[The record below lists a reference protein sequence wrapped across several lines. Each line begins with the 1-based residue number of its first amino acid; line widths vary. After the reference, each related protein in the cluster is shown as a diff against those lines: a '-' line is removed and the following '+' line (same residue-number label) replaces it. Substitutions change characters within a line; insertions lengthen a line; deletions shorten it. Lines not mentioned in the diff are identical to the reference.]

1 MNNEEFYEYVKV
13 ALTTRLLAL
22 RRLPLE
28 VCHMVDQYEATYQGN
43 SIDHT

>member
-22 RRLPLE
+22 RGLSLE
-28 VCHMVDQYEATYQGN
+28 IIQYSWPIRTDLIKGIQ
-43 SIDHT
+43 